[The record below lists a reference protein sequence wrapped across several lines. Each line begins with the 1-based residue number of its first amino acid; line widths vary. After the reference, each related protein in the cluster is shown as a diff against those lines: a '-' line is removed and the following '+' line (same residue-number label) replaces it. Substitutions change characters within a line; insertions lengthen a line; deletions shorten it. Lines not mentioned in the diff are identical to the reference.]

1 MKEYKVLQFLLD
13 KSIDEGVDRVD
24 PELIK
29 QCLFKGVE
37 KDYEKCISY
46 LKTKGYIKVHFPFV
60 CGSIGLAEDLKT
72 PVSSGFHVVGKPGI
86 SITDDGKAFLHITS
100 TRRRT
105 LKIVIPIVVS
115 VISGIIVFWFN
126 RLLTQ

>member
-46 LKTKGYIKVHFPFV
+46 LKTKGYIKVHYPIVFCF
-60 CGSIGLAEDLKT
+60 SGLGEDFET
-72 PVSSGFHVVGKPGI
+72 PVSSGINVVGKLGI

-105 LKIVIPIVVS
+105 FKIVITIVVS
-115 VISGIIVFWFN
+115 ATSGIIVFWFN